1 MIKPL
6 CALFLCAAPFAL
18 RAQSDPPPAP
28 VQVIEERQSISVE
41 GDMPAVQTGTLQE
54 APLQIA
60 EQMPEF
66 PGGQEAM
73 MKFISSNINY
83 PEDMAEA
90 GVGGKVFIEFVVR
103 ADGSITDV
111 RVLRGIPAAPS
122 LDSEAVRVVKA
133 MPKWIPGQQGGKP
146 VDVVYRL
153 PIMFR
158 AA

>member
-1 MIKPL
+1 
-6 CALFLCAAPFAL
+6 
-18 RAQSDPPPAP
+18 
-28 VQVIEERQSISVE
+28 VQVEEVREVIQVE
-41 GDMPAVQTGTLQE
+41 GDLPEMQTGTLQDT
-54 APLQIA
+54 PLQIA

-73 MKFISSNINY
+73 MKYMSANIKY

-111 RVLRGIPAAPS
+111 RVLRGIPGGQS
-122 LDSEAVRVVKA
+122 LDREAVRVVKT
-133 MPKWIPGQQGGKP
+133 MPKWIPGKQNGKP
-146 VDVVYRL
+146 VDVFYRL
-153 PIMFR
+153 PVMFK

>member
-1 MIKPL
+1 
-6 CALFLCAAPFAL
+6 
-18 RAQSDPPPAP
+18 
-28 VQVIEERQSISVE
+28 VQVGEVREVIQVE
-41 GDMPAVQTGTLQE
+41 GDLPEMQTGTLQDT
-54 APLQIA
+54 PLQIA

-73 MKFISSNINY
+73 MKYMSANIKY

-111 RVLRGIPAAPS
+111 RVLRGIPGGQS
-122 LDSEAVRVVKA
+122 LDREAVRVVKA
-133 MPKWIPGQQGGKP
+133 MPKWIPGKQNGKP
-146 VDVVYRL
+146 VDVFYRL
-153 PIMFR
+153 PVMFK

>member
-1 MIKPL
+1 MYQPY
-6 CALFLCAAPFAL
+6 ALLLLITVPSVM
-18 RAQSDPPPAP
+18 RAQSTPPP
-28 VQVIEERQSISVE
+28 VQVVEDREVIQVE
-41 GDMPAVQTGTLQE
+41 GDLPEMQTGTLQE
-54 APLQIA
+54 VPLQIA

-111 RVLRGIPAAPS
+111 RVLRGIPGGQS
-122 LDSEAVRVVKA
+122 LDREAVRVVKA
-133 MPKWIPGQQGGKP
+133 MPKWMPGKQSGKP
-146 VDVVYRL
+146 VDVIYRL
-153 PIMFR
+153 PVMFK
-158 AA
+158 AQ

>member
-6 CALFLCAAPFAL
+6 CAFLLFVAPVVL
-18 RAQSDPPPAP
+18 HAQSTPPP
-28 VQVIEERQSISVE
+28 VQVVEEREVISE
-41 GDMPAVQTGTLQE
+41 DGDLPEMQTGIAQE

-66 PGGQEAM
+66 PGGQEAL
-73 MKFISSNINY
+73 MKYISANINY

-111 RVLRGIPAAPS
+111 RVLRGVPGGPS
-122 LDSEAVRVVKA
+122 LDREAVRVVKA
-133 MPKWIPGQQGGKP
+133 MPKWNPGKQSGKP
-146 VDVVYRL
+146 VDVIYRL
-153 PIMFR
+153 PVMFK

>member
-1 MIKPL
+1 MIKSL
-6 CALFLCAAPFAL
+6 ASASLLL
-18 RAQSDPPPAP
+18 VSVVVRAQSTPPP
-28 VQVIEERQSISVE
+28 VQVEEVREVIQVE
-41 GDMPAVQTGTLQE
+41 GDLPEMQTETLQDT
-54 APLQIA
+54 PLQIA

-73 MKFISSNINY
+73 MKYMSANIKY

-111 RVLRGIPAAPS
+111 RVLRGIPGGQS
-122 LDSEAVRVVKA
+122 LDREAVRVVKA
-133 MPKWIPGQQGGKP
+133 MPKWIPGKQNGKP
-146 VDVVYRL
+146 VDVFYRL
-153 PIMFR
+153 PVMFK

>member
-1 MIKPL
+1 M
-6 CALFLCAAPFAL
+6 
-18 RAQSDPPPAP
+18 
-28 VQVIEERQSISVE
+28 
-41 GDMPAVQTGTLQE
+41 QTGTLQE
-54 APLQIA
+54 GPLQIA

-103 ADGSITDV
+103 ADGPITDV
-111 RVLRGIPAAPS
+111 RVLRGIPGGPS
-122 LDSEAVRVVKA
+122 LDREAVRVVKA
-133 MPKWIPGQQGGKP
+133 MPKWNPGKQSGKP
-146 VDVVYRL
+146 VDVIYRL
-153 PIMFR
+153 PVMFK